1 MIVNASIAVFDGDYA
16 FLSNFYESKIV
27 YKGITFPTV
36 EHAFQ
41 AAKSLSEEEQAA
53 ISIAK
58 TPSIAKRLGRKVL
71 LRPDWEEIKEKVM
84 YECVKEK
91 FKEPVLREKL
101 LNTHPAELIEGN
113 TWHDNYWGD
122 CSCEKCKNIKGKNS
136 LGKILMKVRSEIA
149 EEIN

>member
-1 MIVNASIAVFDGDYA
+1 MINNTAISVFDGEYA

-27 YKGITFPTV
+27 HKDMTFPTV

-58 TPSIAKRLGRKVL
+58 TPGIAKRLGRKVL
-71 LRPDWEEIKEKVM
+71 LRPDWEEIKEKIM

-101 LNTHPAELIEGN
+101 LNTYPAELIEGN

>member
-1 MIVNASIAVFDGDYA
+1 MIDNVSIAVFNGEYA

-91 FKEPVLREKL
+91 FKNPVLRIKL
-101 LNTHPAELIEGN
+101 LNTYPAELIEGN
-113 TWHDNYWGD
+113 VWHDNYWGN
-122 CSCEKCKNIKGKNS
+122 CSCEKCKNIEGKNN
-136 LGKILMKVRSEIA
+136 LGKILMKVRNEII
-149 EEIN
+149 EEAN

>member
-1 MIVNASIAVFDGDYA
+1 MINNTAISVFDGEYA
-16 FLSNFYESKIV
+16 FLSNFYESKII
-27 YKGITFPTV
+27 YKDITFPTV

-58 TPSIAKRLGRKVL
+58 TPGIAKRLGRKVL

-101 LNTHPAELIEGN
+101 LNTYPAELIEGN

>member
-1 MIVNASIAVFDGDYA
+1 MIDNTSITVFDGKYA

-27 YKGITFPTV
+27 HADMIFPTV

-58 TPSIAKRLGRKVL
+58 TPGIAKRLGRKVL
-71 LRPDWEEIKEKVM
+71 LRPDWEEVKERIM

-101 LNTHPAELIEGN
+101 LNTYPAELIEGN
-113 TWHDNYWGD
+113 TWHDNYWGN
-122 CSCEKCKNIKGKNS
+122 CSCEKCKNIEGKNN
-136 LGKILMKVRSEIA
+136 LGKILMKVRNEIIKEA
-149 EEIN
+149 N

>member
-1 MIVNASIAVFDGDYA
+1 MIDNTSITVFDGEYA

-27 YKGITFPTV
+27 HKDMTFPTV

-58 TPSIAKRLGRKVL
+58 TPGIAKRLGRKVL

-101 LNTHPAELIEGN
+101 LNTYPAELIEGN